1 METSDKEKKSRYE
14 VAGRMF
20 YEAHAFGY
28 MVSSFTSSG
37 FLDRKGYEIPV
48 LRSTKLEAL
57 SKFYLENQTTFWVA
71 TASLFIGTNVWII
84 LKCLSVKKTKL
95 KRD

>member
-1 METSDKEKKSRYE
+1 

-37 FLDRKGYEIPV
+37 FLDREGYEIPV

-57 SKFYLENQTTFWVA
+57 SKFYLENNTTVWVA
-71 TASLFIGTNVWII
+71 TALLFIGINVWII
-84 LKCLSVKKTKL
+84 SRCIGVKKNKL